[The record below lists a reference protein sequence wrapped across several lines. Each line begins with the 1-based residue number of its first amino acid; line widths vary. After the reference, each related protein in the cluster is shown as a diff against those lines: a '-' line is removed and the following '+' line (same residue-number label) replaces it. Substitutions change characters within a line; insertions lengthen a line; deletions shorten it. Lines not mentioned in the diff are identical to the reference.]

1 MQPGRGVRLP
11 PPFTREKREKRRLR
25 RLFSL
30 LRVDNPPAVR
40 AVFPPHRGRSRG
52 QSPPRIGSNAALS
65 LALQGVRGAK
75 RVFSCRFAARK
86 YRHYCR
92 LSRKASGFFDRLEKS
107 QRLFRQT
114 REKPAAFSTDCRE
127 KRRLRRLFSR
137 FSLLAATQ
145 IIGRTRTAAAPS
157 SRCPTGSPAPRR
169 SISAAAPSAPL
180 PPPVPPRRLRRKTRQ

>member
-11 PPFTREKREKRRLR
+11 LPFDREKREKRRLR

-30 LRVDNPPAVR
+30 LRFDKPLPCVQSFLLTGGARGGEARLASEQMPRNAVLCKACVERSEYFR
-40 AVFPPHRGRSRG
+40 A
-52 QSPPRIGSNAALS
+52 
-65 LALQGVRGAK
+65 AK
-75 RVFSCRFAARK
+75 RHENTGIIAVC
-86 YRHYCR
+86 
-92 LSRKASGFFDRLEKS
+92 
-107 QRLFRQT
+107 
-114 REKPAAFSTDCRE
+114 REKPAAFSTDWRE
-127 KRRLRRLFSR
+127 KRRLRRL

-180 PPPVPPRRLRRKTRQ
+180 PPPVPLRRSRRKTRQ